1 VNRPGDLAVTPALPV
16 GLGDR
21 GNRGIGDT
29 ILIVFSNPEMSLN
42 EGGSESS
49 ASYRATIDN
58 AIAGSDGAATIR
70 ARGLAGWHHVYGD
83 TTP

>member
-1 VNRPGDLAVTPALPV
+1 
-16 GLGDR
+16 
-21 GNRGIGDT
+21 
-29 ILIVFSNPEMSLN
+29 MSLN
-42 EGGSESS
+42 EGGSKSS